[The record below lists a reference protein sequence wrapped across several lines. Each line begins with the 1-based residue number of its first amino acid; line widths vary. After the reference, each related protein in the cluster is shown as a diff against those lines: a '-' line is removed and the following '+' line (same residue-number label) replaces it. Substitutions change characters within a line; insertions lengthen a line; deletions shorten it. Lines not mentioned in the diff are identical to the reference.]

1 LLDIVVPVADDSF
14 VRSAVVAL
22 ALVIGGC
29 VTVTRTQNLETEA
42 ARAWVSEAGDQRIQV
57 DAPGDV
63 PVTGRIA
70 AITAQTVTLRG
81 ADGGAIAIP
90 VKAGTT
96 LRERKRVRGGLL
108 GSLAGTAIGLVTGA
122 LVYETLS
129 SPNPD
134 SAGGR
139 EHPPAVVIPLGLLAG
154 AAIGMIIG
162 VAVGTERS
170 LEVR

>member
-1 LLDIVVPVADDSF
+1 M
-14 VRSAVVAL
+14 RSAVVAL
-22 ALVIGGC
+22 AFVTGGC
-29 VTVTRTQNLETEA
+29 VTVTRAQNLETDA
-42 ARAWVSEAGDQRIQV
+42 ARAWVSEAADQRITV

-63 PVTGRIA
+63 PMTGRIA
-70 AITAQTVTLRG
+70 AISGQTVTLRG
-81 ADGGAIAIP
+81 DDGGAFAIP

-96 LRERKRVRGGLL
+96 LRERNRVRGALL
-108 GSLAGTAIGLVTGA
+108 GGIVGTAIGLVIGA